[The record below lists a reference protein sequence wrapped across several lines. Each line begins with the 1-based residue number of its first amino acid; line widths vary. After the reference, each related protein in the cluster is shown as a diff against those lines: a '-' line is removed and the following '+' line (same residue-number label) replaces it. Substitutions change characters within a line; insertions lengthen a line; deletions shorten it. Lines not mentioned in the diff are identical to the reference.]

1 MQPITVSVSDAV
13 KLSSL
18 SPATLYRLIA
28 SQRLATV
35 LVGRRRLILV
45 ASLSNLIGA

>member
-13 KLSSL
+13 KLSGL
-18 SPATLYRLIA
+18 SSATLYRLIGR
-28 SQRLATV
+28 QRLATV

-45 ASLSNLIGA
+45 SSLSKLIGA